1 MIDHLDRP
9 DEIEAEIE
17 QTRQRVGRDID
28 ELGERLSPRRLT
40 RRAGPVLAIAA
51 VGVCGLW
58 LLRHRNR
65 RRIAGPVR
73 AAVTWLLANP
83 AVLTTG
89 ASVLIGLLVP
99 ANRRERRRPT
109 SDGHQLD

>member
-40 RRAGPVLAIAA
+40 RRAGPVHRDPL
-51 VGVCGLW
+51 V
-58 LLRHRNR
+58 LRTATQRAR
-65 RRIAGPVR
+65 R
-73 AAVTWLLANP
+73 
-83 AVLTTG
+83 
-89 ASVLIGLLVP
+89 
-99 ANRRERRRPT
+99 
-109 SDGHQLD
+109 